1 MRHTKMVPFF
11 AHRVDKYD
19 GPVPTYCTVVLADL
33 FIVKIGKPVT
43 PALGNVHADFCFFCA
58 F

>member
-1 MRHTKMVPFF
+1 MVPFF